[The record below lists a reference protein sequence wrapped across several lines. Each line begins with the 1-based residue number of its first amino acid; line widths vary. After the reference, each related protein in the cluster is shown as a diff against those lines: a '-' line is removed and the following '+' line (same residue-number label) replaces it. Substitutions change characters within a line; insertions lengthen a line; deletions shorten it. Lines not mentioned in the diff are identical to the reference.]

1 MIKII
6 KNGNKKKKSEGSN
19 VLLFSC
25 AKPHQVPV
33 RKTKIKV
40 E

>member
-1 MIKII
+1 MVKII
-6 KNGNKKKKSEGSN
+6 KSGKKKKKIEGIS
-19 VLLFSC
+19 VLLFLC
-25 AKPHQVPV
+25 ANPHQVPV

>member
-1 MIKII
+1 MVKII
-6 KNGNKKKKSEGSN
+6 KNGKKKKKIEGSGA
-19 VLLFSC
+19 LLFPC
-25 AKPHQVPV
+25 ANPHQVPV

>member
-6 KNGNKKKKSEGSN
+6 KNGKKKKKIEGSN